1 MPCYKNDFQGHIDSK
16 KVFMTIW
23 WKLTLSHN
31 SPFPV
36 PGRLFVGTIC
46 LRTNIDPEILQCTR
60 LIYALEYQ
68 RYMSV
73 Y

>member
-36 PGRLFVGTIC
+36 PGRLFVGTIMFEDKY
-46 LRTNIDPEILQCTR
+46 R
-60 LIYALEYQ
+60 
-68 RYMSV
+68 S
-73 Y
+73 